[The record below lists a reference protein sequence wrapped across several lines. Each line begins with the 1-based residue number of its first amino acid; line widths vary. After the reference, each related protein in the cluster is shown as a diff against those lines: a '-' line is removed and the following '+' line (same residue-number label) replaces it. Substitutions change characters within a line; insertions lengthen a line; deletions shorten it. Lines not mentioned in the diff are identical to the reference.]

1 MEPVKDDM
9 VSWALLIVIGA
20 FWALSSVEGTEV
32 TNVALI
38 RSLYDLNMITY
49 SEIIRAVPC
58 FIRFLGHSRQWISWL
73 PACMSLSEQPTLRE
87 CPQNTGHYSISHLP
101 GMSLCCL
108 HIVFSE
114 EGDPKGQDVI
124 CLKGKADPYSSNRN
138 FLLAWCF
145 LAWSSIQTGSP
156 PVHFRLGWA
165 LDHSFSLSWLIR
177 FAQPGCELSS
187 SFLY

>member
-1 MEPVKDDM
+1 
-9 VSWALLIVIGA
+9 
-20 FWALSSVEGTEV
+20 
-32 TNVALI
+32 
-38 RSLYDLNMITY
+38 MITY

-58 FIRFLGHSRQWISWL
+58 FIRFLGHSRRWISWL

-87 CPQNTGHYSISHLP
+87 WHATAQNTGHYSISYLP
-101 GMSLCCL
+101 GMSLCCS

-114 EGDPKGQDVI
+114 EGDPEGQDVI